1 MGNIHPSRR
10 MKYSSEAHIA
20 HLTTV
25 LWRAKAEEKHM
36 LFARLLVQNK
46 ILTADKLEVP
56 SRSVQLE
63 GWWNAAV
70 SGKSKRRH
78 EAALLIYTAWNLW
91 KERNRRVF
99 EGVSQPGRDLGNDQG
114 RSAGPAGGLWRG
126 RGVVHLI
133 MLLEQL

>member
-25 LWRAKAEEKHM
+25 LWRAKAEEKHR

-70 SGKSKRRH
+70 SGKSKE
-78 EAALLIYTAWNLW
+78 EA
-91 KERNRRVF
+91 
-99 EGVSQPGRDLGNDQG
+99 
-114 RSAGPAGGLWRG
+114 
-126 RGVVHLI
+126 
-133 MLLEQL
+133 

>member
-1 MGNIHPSRR
+1 MRLS
-10 MKYSSEAHIA
+10 
-20 HLTTV
+20 
-25 LWRAKAEEKHM
+25 AEN
-36 LFARLLVQNK
+36 L
-46 ILTADKLEVP
+46 
-56 SRSVQLE
+56 
-63 GWWNAAV
+63 
-70 SGKSKRRH
+70 KRRH

-133 MLLEQL
+133 MLYISPIEWSDVYVLCNHNYVKLYILLLLK